1 MSIRPQA
8 YAFRTYITLCFV
20 ILVPL
25 WVSGCGVNAIPALDE
40 ETTAKWS
47 QVINQYQRRADLI
60 PNLVEVVKG
69 YAKHERE
76 TLTAVIEAR
85 SNITK
90 MSVPNDIL
98 TNPGAFQAFQQ
109 HQGALTSALSKLM
122 LVVERYPDLKAS
134 QNYSN
139 LQSQLEGTE
148 NRIAVARRDY
158 IEAVK
163 LYNTELRTFPGRIW
177 AAILYGD
184 AELKQN
190 FTVDNTDSIE
200 TAPKV
205 NMSQ

>member
-1 MSIRPQA
+1 MPGN
-8 YAFRTYITLCFV
+8 ITRKFISVLLLLF
-20 ILVPL
+20 ITTGLA
-25 WVSGCGVNAIPALDE
+25 GCGVNAIPSLDE

-76 TLTAVIEAR
+76 TLTAVVEAR
-85 SNITK
+85 SKISQMTIPK
-90 MSVPNDIL
+90 DIL
-98 TNPGAFQAFQQ
+98 TNKNAFQLFQQ
-109 HQGALTSALSKLM
+109 NQGQLTSALSKLM

-158 IEAVK
+158 IEAIK
-163 LYNTELRTFPGRIW
+163 EYNTEIRTFPGRIW
-177 AAILYGD
+177 AALLYED
-184 AELKQN
+184 AEVKQN
-190 FTVDNTDSIE
+190 FTVENSKAIE
-200 TAPKV
+200 TAPKI
-205 NMSQ
+205 NLSQ